1 MCSTWLGTFEPV
13 HKLDEAVVVKTH
25 EEDEEVLFK
34 MYVHSLCALGRWRRG
49 KEERQLTRW
58 SRLLL

>member
-49 KEERQLTRW
+49 KEER
-58 SRLLL
+58 